1 MRLSIAIVSYNTAP
15 LLARCLDSIARC
27 AADLE
32 PEIIV
37 VDNGSADDSVALVQM
52 RYPAVRLILPGR
64 NTFYSAGN
72 NLAIRAAQGDA
83 ILVLN
88 PDTELHPG
96 ALQALAAHLEADPA
110 CGLVTA
116 HQIWTD
122 GRTTLPICSRFNTY
136 TDLWL
141 GATFAGALLPA
152 WREARRARM
161 WYADWD
167 RLSDREVDVA
177 PGSCMLLRR
186 AALETV
192 GLFDEAMPMY
202 FSDDD
207 LCWRLKVAGYTV
219 QYLAGAIIT
228 HAERATTRHIS
239 RRARQMY
246 YADLGVY
253 ARKHFGRLRAAPLIA
268 AAQLTRRLLD
278 RREAQPGLRAR

>member
-1 MRLSIAIVSYNTAP
+1 VKLSIAIVSYNTAP
-15 LLARCLDSIARC
+15 LLARCLDSIARH
-27 AADLE
+27 AGDLE

-37 VDNGSADDSVALVQM
+37 VDNGSTDDSVALVRA

-96 ALQALAAHLEADPA
+96 ALQALAAHLEANPA
-110 CGLVTA
+110 CGLATA
-116 HQIWTD
+116 RQIWTD
-122 GRTTLPICSRFNTY
+122 GHTTLPICSRFNTY
-136 TDLWL
+136 ADLWL

-152 WREARRARM
+152 RREARRARM

-186 AALETV
+186 AALEAV

-207 LCWRLKVAGYTV
+207 LCWRLKAAGCTV
-219 QYLAGAIIT
+219 QYLAGAVIT

-246 YADLGVY
+246 YADLAVY
-253 ARKHFGRLRAAPLIA
+253 ARKRFGPLRAAPLIA
-268 AAQLTRRLLD
+268 AAGLTRRLLD
-278 RREAQPGLRAR
+278 RREPQPGLRAT